1 MLNKS
6 QPIRQMYFKSHSNPT
21 TLKPQAYCSILFLR
35 PKMQIFVRGVKVKTK
50 LIKKSLSKTLVDTYR
65 PHGVDKPQ
73 KIVFGFSP
81 ESDNYGI
88 MMYYR
93 NRLIRSYVRV
103 GYQLKVRTLC
113 FIISRLSIP

>member
-1 MLNKS
+1 MVKYL
-6 QPIRQMYFKSHSNPT
+6 
-21 TLKPQAYCSILFLR
+21 LPQAYCAILFLR
-35 PKMQIFVRGVKVKTK
+35 PKMQIFVRNVKVKTK

-103 GYQLKVRTLC
+103 GYQIKVRNV
-113 FIISRLSIP
+113 SRDNILSGCC

>member
-1 MLNKS
+1 MNFLKNYIIS
-6 QPIRQMYFKSHSNPT
+6 F
-21 TLKPQAYCSILFLR
+21 LKPFYVSLVFF
-35 PKMQIFVRGVKVKTK
+35 PYVKVKTK

-65 PHGVDKPQ
+65 PQGVDRLQ

-81 ESDNYGI
+81 ETENYGI

-103 GYQLKVRTLC
+103 GYQTKVGAGAA
-113 FIISRLSIP
+113 